1 MAEKEHREDDDVHHL
16 GSYHKKQKIAREGQE
31 GIDNLNII
39 KLAYVGKEYD
49 IDIANISDLELRAI
63 KHGIIHNTKFAC
75 WIFELF
81 KHNDIYK
88 LCGYCVSK
96 FISVDYVD
104 YKLIEKYSP
113 VYFNF
118 PGVFSREV
126 YEDLSEKYKYLKY
139 AMKIGGASSN
149 THCIDEPEINM
160 FKFAA
165 KKNKRMYDEILEQ
178 AQKLGY
184 FKKYYDMNGQ
194 ITDETSK

>member
-75 WIFELF
+75 WIFKIF

-104 YKLIEKYSP
+104 YKLIKKNTAQYILISLA
-113 VYFNF
+113 FF
-118 PGVFSREV
+118 HKEV

-139 AMKIGGASSN
+139 AMKIGGANSN
-149 THCIDEPEINM
+149 THCINEPGINM
-160 FKFAA
+160 FRFYT
-165 KKNKRMYDEILEQ
+165 KKE
-178 AQKLGY
+178 
-184 FKKYYDMNGQ
+184 
-194 ITDETSK
+194 